1 MSSYPPGG
9 PTISGVDLTASYF
22 LSQPSFVARRL
33 RELADLRYVG
43 SNLLRGR
50 AQSTGGAV
58 GYEVAGESIFADAAP
73 EIVAPGAEYSLT
85 TTGAGTPAVAKV
97 SKWGKDSIVTDED
110 IKRRNMD
117 PVSRGLAKLANSA
130 GLVVDQAV
138 GAAIAS
144 AVPSGT
150 AAEEKWDGSG
160 AEAPKILLDIMK
172 GQAAMAGQNL
182 GYQADTLLVDDTIW
196 AYLAADSGIAQLMAR
211 ETLNNP
217 VYTGRFSG
225 LAGLDVVHVPA
236 ANMPGGAGTS
246 AWLLD
251 TQSLGFIATEDL
263 GGGYLPAGDLVES
276 KTIRLDEND
285 AWRLRA
291 RVNFAAAVTDPGAAY
306 KITGVR

>member
-1 MSSYPPGG
+1 MSSYPPGTVAING
-9 PTISGVDLTASYF
+9 TNLTASYF
-22 LSQPSFVARRL
+22 LSKPTFVSRRL
-33 RELADLRYVG
+33 RTLADLRYVG
-43 SNLLRGR
+43 NNLLRGR
-50 AQSTGGAV
+50 ASTDGGAV
-58 GYEVAGESIFADAAP
+58 GYEVAGEGIFADAAP
-73 EIVAPGAEYSLT
+73 EIVAPGGEYSLT

-97 SKWGKDSIVTDED
+97 TKWGKDSIVTDED

-117 PVSRGLAKLANSA
+117 PVNRGLAKLANSA
-130 GLVVDQAV
+130 GLVVDQAC

-144 AVPSGT
+144 AVT
-150 AAEEKWDGSG
+150 ANAAAASKWDGTG
-160 AEAPKILLDIMK
+160 TTPKILLDVMK
-172 GQAAMAGQNL
+172 GQAAMAGLNL
-182 GYQADTLLVDDTIW
+182 GYQADTLLVDDTMW
-196 AYLAADSGIAQLMAR
+196 AYLAADAGLAQLMAR

-236 ANMPGGAGTS
+236 ANMPGGDGTT

-263 GGGYLPAGDLVES
+263 GGGYQSAGDLVES
-276 KTIRLDEND
+276 KVIRQDEND

-291 RVNFAAAVTDPGAAY
+291 RVNFAAAVTDPGAGF

>member
-1 MSSYPPGG
+1 MSSYPPGTV
-9 PTISGVDLTASYF
+9 TINGTNLTASYF

-50 AQSTGGAV
+50 ATSTGGAV
-58 GYEVAGESIFADAAP
+58 GYEVAGETIFADAAP
-73 EIVAPGAEYSLT
+73 EIVAPGGEYSLT

-97 SKWGKDSIVTDED
+97 AKWGKDSIVTDED
-110 IKRRNMD
+110 VKRRNMD

-130 GLVVDQAV
+130 GLVVDQAT

-144 AVPSGT
+144 AVT
-150 AAEEKWDGSG
+150 ANGAAGAVWNATNTTILEK
-160 AEAPKILLDIMK
+160 IML
-172 GQAAMAGQNL
+172 GQAAVTGLNL
-182 GYQADTLLVDDTIW
+182 GYSPDTLLVDDTVW
-196 AYLAADSGIAQLMAR
+196 AYLASNPGLATLMAR
-211 ETLNNP
+211 ESLNNP
-217 VYTGRFSG
+217 VYTGRFVS

-236 ANMPGGAGTS
+236 ANMPGGDGTK

-263 GGGYLPAGDLVES
+263 GGGYVPAGDLVES
-276 KTIRLDEND
+276 KVIRQDEND

-291 RVNFAAAVTDPGAAY
+291 RVNFAAAVTDPGAGY
-306 KITGVR
+306 YITGVRS